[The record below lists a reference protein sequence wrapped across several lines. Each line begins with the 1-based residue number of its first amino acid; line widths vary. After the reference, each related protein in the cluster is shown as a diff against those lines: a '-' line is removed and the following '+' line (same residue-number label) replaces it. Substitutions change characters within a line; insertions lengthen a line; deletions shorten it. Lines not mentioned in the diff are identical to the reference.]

1 MYNYNKCFK
10 NYNLKRFLLEVVFTL
25 VMASLLTAIGG
36 IQWTNST
43 ATLFMQCV
51 YITPRAIHTECLPH
65 HYPSFHLNS
74 NYRCVIYLPPLVF
87 SQWDTV
93 AINFSRSCSENWRR
107 ESEKWLQKEAFF
119 TLNQSWQAASAPGKL
134 LEMQIPGPEPCLLES
149 EAGEWSSGNFMHTE
163 LWEALLTSFQNSLRC
178 CLADNWVSGIHGEGL
193 SLFTFLYYLNIFSHT
208 SYYFNRNK
216 NNT

>member
-1 MYNYNKCFK
+1 MWGHTWENRGERGQRQGYFSSTNVCVCVYVYMYNYNKCFK

-119 TLNQSWQAASAPGKL
+119 TLNQS
-134 LEMQIPGPEPCLLES
+134 
-149 EAGEWSSGNFMHTE
+149 
-163 LWEALLTSFQNSLRC
+163 
-178 CLADNWVSGIHGEGL
+178 
-193 SLFTFLYYLNIFSHT
+193 
-208 SYYFNRNK
+208 
-216 NNT
+216 